1 MVFDIAGEYGQF
13 KKPYSPMSPVS
24 YPLPPPPAVLGMLGA
39 VLGYGKDAYHQRLGW
54 DLVQIAV
61 GLRAPLRVFRASLNL
76 LQTKTGTDG
85 FFRPL
90 AGQNTHTQVPFE
102 FLRHPHFRIY
112 IAGLPDQV
120 ADELAER
127 LRTGRTAYT
136 VALGLAPCLA
146 DVTWVGEWS
155 AQPLANPEWQVT
167 TAVPLRD
174 GIQVHYEDSRRY
186 HRLRIP
192 VTMDGSR
199 IVHRHQEIVLAEDGQ
214 PIRGQGG
221 TGVLH
226 AIGPDSVA
234 FL

>member
-1 MVFDIAGEYGQF
+1 M
-13 KKPYSPMSPVS
+13 
-24 YPLPPPPAVLGMLGA
+24 
-39 VLGYGKDAYHQRLGW
+39 
-54 DLVQIAV
+54 QIAV